1 MLKMPQ
7 DVAIAT
13 KNREIRRLN
22 DTKKRTSSELV
33 LDRQNLL

>member
-22 DTKKRTSSELV
+22 DTKNA
-33 LDRQNLL
+33 QAAN